1 MRCIVIN
8 LKRAVGRK
16 QYITNQLNQLNQN
29 YEIVEGIDWK
39 DISPSQLSKTARN
52 IRIKSSFRSLTRG
65 QIGCNLSHRKVLNWL
80 KHSSEKMMAVLE
92 DDVKLS
98 KDFPDVL
105 NTLEST
111 PHKFDIVFLGSTFR
125 KDQLVNLVPLNNQYN
140 SSLSISREGGAWGYI
155 ITKEAAIKFL
165 NYLPDVTG
173 PIDDALYAFHAHGLK
188 TFTLNPQI
196 VFHEEEAKFSFN
208 NEEKVNRDF
217 NFKEE
222 LIRIFPSLLD
232 RYSRKYHLRKRI
244 RSEKII

>member
-16 QYITNQLNQLNQN
+16 QYITNQLNQVQQN
-29 YEIVEGIDWK
+29 YEIVEGMDWK
-39 DISPSQLSKTARN
+39 DISPSQLSYTARN

-65 QIGCNLSHRKVLNWL
+65 QIGCNLSHRKILKWL
-80 KHSSEKMMAVLE
+80 ASSSEKMIAVLE

-105 NTLEST
+105 NILEST

-140 SSLSISREGGAWGYI
+140 LSLSTSREGGAWGYV
-155 ITKEAAIKFL
+155 ITQKAAEKFL
-165 NYLPDVTG
+165 NKLPEITG

-208 NEEKVNRDF
+208 NEENVNKRIYL
-217 NFKEE
+217 KEE
-222 LIRIFPSLLD
+222 LIRIFPSFLD
-232 RYSRKYHLRKRI
+232 RYSRKYHLWKRI